1 MNKRSHVFHSFLFI
15 EKSKREREMEIK
27 EILWVDGTQT
37 GKDLVSRQC
46 FEASKGR
53 DSLCQTHVA

>member
-1 MNKRSHVFHSFLFI
+1 MFFTPFYLLKRVN
-15 EKSKREREMEIK
+15 EREMEIE